1 MLLMLLKAEFF
12 AAQIVLSP
20 HNKPQKRKKP
30 PFGRLLCGV
39 LWCEEMVA
47 GVGFE
52 PTTFR
57 L

>member
-1 MLLMLLKAEFF
+1 MKVAESTNEKGLGHGQ
-12 AAQIVLSP
+12 AL
-20 HNKPQKRKKP
+20 
-30 PFGRLLCGV
+30 
-39 LWCEEMVA
+39 EMVA